1 MSFTDSQSQVLQNN
15 GSASYPD
22 VINNPSNPQNSTLNV
37 NGQGS
42 GISKGVQD
50 TIDSWINNSFSGNQI
65 DSKNGSSTLPGL
77 SNNDRSLV
85 NNSNDNFYDGSNK
98 DSLTGGQDTLV
109 GGSNVSQLT
118 QDSSNSNGRSPSSN
132 SAPTKSISSSTP
144 TASNSGSGNVY
155 YVSLDGSDDNPGT
168 SDKPWKSLNY
178 AVGENSAVKAGD
190 TILVQP
196 GTYSELVTLGKSGN
210 SQLGDITL
218 KANGDVTLRD
228 PDPVNGG
235 FREGVIQSVG
245 QGNWVIDG
253 FRIEDASWA
262 GISVRDANNITIQN
276 NHTYNTG
283 SSGIIAMPDSYF
295 GGGEE
300 QVTSKNIKV
309 LNNTVEKANVKW
321 QGGIG
326 DDFNPFKTQE
336 SLSIWGV
343 DGFEV
348 ANNIVKDGTR
358 EGIDI
363 KTGSRNGS
371 VHNNY
376 VTGQATISG
385 TYQGYQGGPAIYVD
399 GFSSNTFNV
408 DVYNNV
414 ITDNFGDGILIA
426 DEVPDQGDVS
436 DIRVY
441 NNVIYGNGIQ
451 GVNSGRGI
459 GVISN
464 VRDVEI
470 FNNTVV
476 KNVEAIEVDGSSFV
490 AGGYKP
496 TDIVIRN
503 NIFTDSTYRNGLIE
517 DAGNLTLDN
526 NLFSNKYEDLYEGGT
541 GIDNLSANNNTKVQS
556 AGFVNLSGNDF
567 HLTSA
572 SPAIDTGSSAIGQY
586 AQRDK
591 DGVQRPQGAGTD
603 IGAYEYVSRG

>member
-1 MSFTDSQSQVLQNN
+1 MSFTNSQSQVLQNN
-15 GSASYPD
+15 VLASYPD
-22 VINNPSNPQNSTLNV
+22 VITNPSNPQNPTLNM

-42 GISKGVQD
+42 GISKGVQE
-50 TIDSWINNSFSGNQI
+50 TIDSWTNNGFSGNQI
-65 DSKNGSSTLPGL
+65 DGNNGSSTLPGL

-85 NNSNDNFYDGSNK
+85 NNGNDNLYDGSNK
-98 DSLTGGQDTLV
+98 DPLTGGQDTLV
-109 GGSNVSQLT
+109 GDSNVSQLT
-118 QDSSNSNGRSPSSN
+118 QDSSNSSGTSPSSN
-132 SAPTKSISSSTP
+132 SAPTESISSSTP
-144 TASNSGSGNVY
+144 TASNSGTVY
-155 YVSLDGSDDNPGT
+155 YVSPDGSDDNPGT
-168 SDKPWKSLNY
+168 SDKPWKSVNY
-178 AVGENSAVKAGD
+178 AVGENSAVEAGD

-210 SQLGDITL
+210 SELGDITL

-245 QGNWVIDG
+245 KGNWVIDG
-253 FRIEDASWA
+253 FRIEDTSWA

-309 LNNTVEKANVKW
+309 LNNTVEKANARW
-321 QGGIG
+321 QGSRG
-326 DDFNPFKTQE
+326 DGSDDPLKTQE

-348 ANNIVKDGTR
+348 ANNTVKDGTR

-371 VHNNY
+371 VHDNY
-376 VTGQATISG
+376 VTGQASISG
-385 TYQGYQGGPAIYVD
+385 TNQGYQGGPAIYVD
-399 GFSSNTFNV
+399 GFSSDTFNV

-414 ITDNFGDGILIA
+414 ITDNVGDGIVIA
-426 DEVPDQGDVS
+426 DEVPNQGDVS

-441 NNVIYGNGIQ
+441 NNLIYGNGLQ

-470 FNNTVV
+470 VNNTVV
-476 KNVEAIEVDGSSFV
+476 KNVEAIEVDGSSYV

-526 NLFSNKYEDLYEGGT
+526 NLFSNKYENLYEGGT

-556 AGFVNLSGNDF
+556 AGFVNSSGNDF

-603 IGAYEYVSRG
+603 IGAYEYASRD